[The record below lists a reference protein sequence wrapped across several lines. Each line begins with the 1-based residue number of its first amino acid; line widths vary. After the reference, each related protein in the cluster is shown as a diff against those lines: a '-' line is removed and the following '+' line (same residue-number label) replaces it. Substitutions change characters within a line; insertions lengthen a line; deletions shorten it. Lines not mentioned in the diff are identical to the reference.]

1 MGWKCRK
8 MNDISIKAQRDHEVW
23 ISSKCG
29 CLESFKKQTS
39 QTTKPEDWPFAQEV
53 LHNVLIYDGTKVREQ
68 AQKPKDKRELM
79 AEWTT
84 VLSKG
89 PGVLVIKGA
98 MADLKAV
105 DHATTVFEGIITTEK
120 ETNLAGGDHFA
131 KAGSNDRIWNALEKH
146 CIADPVSFADY
157 YGNITLAMVS
167 EAWLG
172 AGYQMTAQVNR
183 VNPGGSAQAAHRDYH
198 LGFMTNEQ
206 MTNYPSHIHKLSPLL
221 TLQGAVAHCDM
232 PVKSGP
238 TKFLPYSQLFLEGY
252 LAFRRQEIQDYF
264 EEHYVQLPL
273 EKGDA
278 VFFNPALIHAAGENG
293 TSDIYRLAN
302 LLQVSSA
309 FGRAMEIVDRTRML
323 SVLLPVLQSAKQS
336 GALSNEMMKSAIAA
350 SAEGYSFPTNLD
362 LDPPIEGLAPKTQAQ
377 KIQEII
383 FNE

>member
-1 MGWKCRK
+1 

-29 CLESFKKQTS
+29 CLESFKEQTS
-39 QTTKPEDWPFAQEV
+39 QTTKSEDWPFAQEV

-105 DHATTVFEGIITTEK
+105 DHATTVFEGIIATEK

-146 CIADPVSFADY
+146 CIADPVNFADY

-232 PVKSGP
+232 PVESGP

-264 EEHYVQLPL
+264 EENYVQLPL

-278 VFFNPALIHAAGENG
+278 VFFNPALMHAAGENR

-323 SVLLPVLQSAKQS
+323 SVLLPVLQSAMQS
-336 GALSNEMMKSAIAA
+336 GALSNEMLKSAIAA

-362 LDPPIEGLAPKTQAQ
+362 LDPPIGGLAPKTQAQ